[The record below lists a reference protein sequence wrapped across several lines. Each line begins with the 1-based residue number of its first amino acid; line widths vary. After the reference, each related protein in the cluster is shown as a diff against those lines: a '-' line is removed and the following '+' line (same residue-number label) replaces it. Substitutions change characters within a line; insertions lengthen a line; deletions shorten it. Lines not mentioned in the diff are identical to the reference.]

1 MLWGPVEVSRG
12 AAGNFERPPVPAMA
26 VWVDDERRAPAHV
39 LYVDGTLAW
48 RHRLEEACSAEQEGG
63 LPTAIAGGRA
73 DHFCHW
79 RRDSWTAP
87 VHWLWRP
94 SVTHQPYLT
103 VHGCTLL
110 YPSYYWHVCQLTDVP
125 RLHRHPFVPCAV

>member
-48 RHRLEEACSAEQEGG
+48 RGSGRERSPGG
-63 LPTAIAGGRA
+63 LGDEDFRADGGGSGTGRRRPILFAICEQRGKRVLHSIAGITKR
-73 DHFCHW
+73 
-79 RRDSWTAP
+79 
-87 VHWLWRP
+87 
-94 SVTHQPYLT
+94 
-103 VHGCTLL
+103 
-110 YPSYYWHVCQLTDVP
+110 WH
-125 RLHRHPFVPCAV
+125 